1 MVWWFILPVHLQQ
14 QLYRGPMTRL
24 FLAFFATLI
33 FFTAFPAQAAADQ
46 SLELIAET
54 RYPMGDAN
62 LYTFTSGKAGRD
74 FQVMISVPGGHEAP
88 RTDKKFPVIY
98 VVDGQWS
105 FRPMGQIA
113 GGLHYDRNWVNSIIV
128 GITWKGDVNDAE
140 RLRLEDLTPTA
151 VEDSPGTGRGDRYLD
166 FLQHEL
172 IPYIEANFSAS
183 DHRILAGSSLGG
195 LITGYCLFTRPEL
208 FRDYIA
214 TSPAAW
220 WDDGMLLK
228 AIKKFDGTRL
238 SSPTRLYLSR
248 GEVEFSNDGADQMA
262 AAIKARGLPNLQVQ
276 FDIIKGAGHGS
287 LNAESYTRALQF
299 LFLQKWV
306 DIPKQTLMAYAG
318 RYSPGEHDHVA
329 DVSIVEKEGRL
340 YLEQDGPLKMFP
352 VVAVEENLFYLPG
365 MGAELSFNHEGD
377 GPVTSALLKP
387 QFGGPITFRRMK

>member
-1 MVWWFILPVHLQQ
+1 M
-14 QLYRGPMTRL
+14 
-24 FLAFFATLI
+24 
-33 FFTAFPAQAAADQ
+33 
-46 SLELIAET
+46 
-54 RYPMGDAN
+54 
-62 LYTFTSGKAGRD
+62 
-74 FQVMISVPGGHEAP
+74 PGGHDAP

-113 GGLHYDRNWVNSIIV
+113 GSLHYDRNWVDSIVV

-140 RLRLEDLTPTA
+140 RLRLQDLTPTG

-166 FLQHEL
+166 FLQYEL
-172 IPYIEANFSAS
+172 IPFVEANFSAS

-228 AIKKFDGTRL
+228 AIEKFDGKRL
-238 SSPTRLYLSR
+238 TSPTRLYLSR
-248 GEVEFSNDGADQMA
+248 GEVEFSNDGADQMS
-262 AAIKARGLPNLQVQ
+262 AAIEARSLPNLEVQ
-276 FDIIKGAGHGS
+276 FDIIAGAGHGS

-306 DIPKQTLMAYAG
+306 DIPKKTLAAYAG
-318 RYSPGEHDHVA
+318 RYSGNEHEHVPEL
-329 DVSIVEKEGRL
+329 SMVERGGRI
-340 YLEQDGPLKMFP
+340 YLEQVGPLKMFP
-352 VVAVEENLFYLPG
+352 VVAVEDNLFYLPG
-365 MGAELSFNHEGD
+365 MGAELSFERD
-377 GPVTSALLKP
+377 GNNPAVSVSLKP
-387 QFGGPITFRRMK
+387 QFGAPVTLKRLD